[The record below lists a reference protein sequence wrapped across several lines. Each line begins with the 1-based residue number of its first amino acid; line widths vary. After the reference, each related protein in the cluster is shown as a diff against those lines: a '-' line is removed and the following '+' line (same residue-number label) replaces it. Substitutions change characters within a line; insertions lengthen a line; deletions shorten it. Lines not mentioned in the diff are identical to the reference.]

1 MQPARPTAGP
11 PPIRMQ
17 VPLPQFSQRSR
28 CALQIPQFLA
38 ANILAGDGTSASRN
52 ALKARERTNPTK
64 FRSVGLL
71 SFFAPDAERC
81 LGRTVGDRE
90 QHGFLRRPVG
100 VTLPWRHDKDVIWL
114 PFEDRAVNLGRAVA
128 LDADE
133 NRAVVRPVRS
143 AF

>member
-1 MQPARPTAGP
+1 MQPARPTAVP

-17 VPLPQFSQRSR
+17 VPLPQFSHTIR

-38 ANILAGDGTSASRN
+38 ANILADDGTRASRS

-71 SFFAPDAERC
+71 SFFAPDAERF
-81 LGRTVGDRE
+81 LGRAVGDRE
-90 QHGFLRRPVG
+90 QHGFLRRLVG
-100 VTLPWRHDKDVIWL
+100 VTLPWRHDKDVIWP
-114 PFEDRAVNLGRAVA
+114 PFEERAVDLGRAAA

-133 NRAVVRPVRS
+133 NRAVGRAVRC
-143 AF
+143 